1 MSEEQQDQK
10 PQQRRELV
18 PVTMSGGMMQPQNLH
33 EALEFARLIAYSGMV
48 PKGFEENPGAVLVA
62 IQMGAEVGLSPM
74 ASIQN
79 IAVVNGRP
87 SLWGD
92 AMLAVVLAHPE
103 CEDVEETLDESTT
116 TAKCTVKRRGRAPVV
131 RTFSQADAKTAGLWG
146 KGGPWTNYPKRM
158 LQMRARA
165 FALRD
170 SFPDA
175 LRGISM
181 AEEVQDIPQA
191 PEWVGA
197 DGAPR
202 EGVHSFN
209 GGKPQPHQLPAAGP
223 APVVE
228 HVAAAPQPVE
238 AKPEPAPQQQAAKA
252 EPKPAAK
259 AKPETKQ
266 EPSGQTAVKW

>member
-18 PVTMSGGMMQPQNLH
+18 PVAMSGGVMQPQNLR
-33 EALEFARLIAYSGMV
+33 EALELANLIAHSGMT
-48 PKGFEENPGAVLVA
+48 PKDFAGNPGAVLVA
-62 IQMGAEVGLSPM
+62 MQMGAEVGLTPM
-74 ASIQN
+74 AAIQN

-103 CEDVEETLDESTT
+103 CEDVEETLDETAM
-116 TAKCTVKRRGRAPVV
+116 TAKCVAKRRGRTPVV
-131 RTFSQADAKTAGLWG
+131 RTFSQEDAKKAGLWG
-146 KGGPWTNYPKRM
+146 KAGPWTNYPKRM

-191 PEWVGA
+191 PEWVDH
-197 DGAPR
+197 DGGPR
-202 EGVHSFN
+202 PGVHSLS

-223 APVVE
+223 SPAVVE
-228 HVAAAPQPVE
+228 AAPEPAP
-238 AKPEPAPQQQAAKA
+238 AKVEPAPQQKAAPTPNA
-252 EPKPAAK
+252 EPKPK
-259 AKPETKQ
+259 AKPPETKQ
-266 EPSGQTAVKW
+266 EASGQMGVKW